1 METRI
6 LVLGIF
12 TLGLV
17 LGLLFVTWVHGSY
30 AQHFPS
36 AYPVYVA
43 AAVYWL
49 YSAYRIISGKDVEA
63 RKIEDYLNRRRR

>member
-1 METRI
+1 MGTRI

-36 AYPVYVA
+36 AYPAYVA

-63 RKIEDYLNRRRR
+63 RKIEDYLNRERK

>member
-1 METRI
+1 MGTRI

-49 YSAYRIISGKDVEA
+49 YSAFRIISGKDVEA
-63 RKIEDYLNRRRR
+63 RKVEALLNRRRP

>member
-1 METRI
+1 MGTRI

-17 LGLLFVTWVHGSY
+17 LGLLFVTWIHGLY
-30 AQHFPS
+30 AQHLPP

-63 RKIEDYLNRRRR
+63 RKVEALLNRRRP

>member
-1 METRI
+1 MGTRI

-63 RKIEDYLNRRRR
+63 RKIEDYLNRERK